1 MFKDR
6 LEKAIE
12 DIQSKNNGIKS
23 YPSLIEVC
31 DPGQTGFKCRSINT
45 TGEVLISPI
54 TVPFTEK
61 MIIVNNDKPT
71 LERFK
76 GVHPHLAV
84 IMESGSSQFKAGD
97 IVYYNPSMANAAN
110 QIVVKSAL
118 ALVVSDSYLL
128 GVDTNFNDLVN
139 V

>member
-12 DIQSKNNGIKS
+12 EIQSKNNGIKS
-23 YPSLIEVC
+23 YLSLIEVC
-31 DPGQTGFKCRSINT
+31 DPGQTGFKCRTINNS
-45 TGEVLISPI
+45 GDILLCPI
-54 TVPFTEK
+54 TVPFAEK
-61 MIIVNNDKPT
+61 IIIVNNEKPT

-84 IMESGSSQFKAGD
+84 VMESGSSQFKASD

-110 QIVVKSAL
+110 QIIVKGAL

-128 GVDTNFNDLVN
+128 GVDTNFNNLIN

>member
-12 DIQSKNNGIKS
+12 DIQSKNNGIKN

-31 DPGQTGFKCRSINT
+31 DPGQTGFKCRTINNS
-45 TGEVLISPI
+45 GEVLICPI
-54 TVPFTEK
+54 TVPYTERMIK
-61 MIIVNNDKPT
+61 MENYKPS
-71 LERFK
+71 LEEFK

-97 IVYYNPSMANAAN
+97 IVYYNPSMANAAQ

-118 ALVVSDSYLL
+118 ALVVSDTYLL
-128 GVDTNFNDLVN
+128 GVDTNFNDLIN

>member
-12 DIQSKNNGIKS
+12 DIQSKNNGLKD

-31 DPGQTGFKCRSINT
+31 DPGETGFKCRTVNT
-45 TGEVLISPI
+45 TGEVLICPI
-54 TVPFTEK
+54 TVPYTEK
-61 MIIVNNDKPT
+61 MIKMANYQPS
-71 LERFK
+71 LEEFK
-76 GVHPHLAV
+76 GVHPHMAV
-84 IMESGSSQFKAGD
+84 IMESGSGQFKSGD
-97 IVYYNPSMANAAN
+97 VVYYRPSMAQATS
-110 QIVVKSAL
+110 QIVVKGAL

-128 GVDTNFNDLVN
+128 GVDTNFNDLIN

>member
-12 DIQSKNNGIKS
+12 DIQSKNSGLKD

-31 DPGQTGFKCRSINT
+31 YPGKTGFKCRTINNS
-45 TGEVLISPI
+45 GDILLCPI
-54 TVPFTEK
+54 TVPFAEK
-61 MIIVNNDKPT
+61 IIIVNNDKPI

-97 IVYYNPSMANAAN
+97 IVYYNPSMANAAQ
-110 QIVVKSAL
+110 QIVVKSAI
-118 ALVVSDSYLL
+118 ALVISDSYLL

>member
-12 DIQSKNNGIKS
+12 DIQSKNSGLKD

-31 DPGQTGFKCRSINT
+31 DPGKTGFKCRTINNS
-45 TGEVLISPI
+45 GDILLCPI
-54 TVPFTEK
+54 TVPFAEK
-61 MIIVNNDKPT
+61 IIIVNNDKPI

-97 IVYYNPSMANAAN
+97 IVYYNPSMANAAQ
-110 QIVVKSAL
+110 QIVVKSAI
-118 ALVVSDSYLL
+118 ALVISDSYLL